1 MATLQTIRN
10 RAGLL
15 IAIVIGISLG
25 AFILGDLLQSGTSIF
40 KKTQMEIGEING
52 ESIQYP
58 DFQRQVE
65 ELGEIYKQNTQQKQL
80 DENSWVQVREQ
91 TWQNSV
97 QKIVMGSVY
106 KDLGI
111 EVTSDELFD
120 MIQGANLHPIIQ
132 QLFRNPNTGQVD
144 RGAIVNFLKNLET
157 TVAPEQKAY
166 WLYLEKQIVDQ
177 RTQTKYSNM
186 VGKGLFV
193 TSAEAKESMAAANKI
208 VNFDYIALNHNTVSD
223 SSVAIT
229 EKDLKAYYDAHKK
242 DFKQEKIRDIEY
254 VTFTVKPSVAD
265 FKDAETWINGIK
277 NDFAN
282 ATDNVQF
289 VNTNSDVSYNATWYK
304 KETLP
309 VNVGTW
315 IFDESAKV
323 NDVLGPYFEN
333 DSYTIA
339 KLDSIAMM
347 PDSVQ
352 ARHILLKPNSQ
363 EEVAKL
369 QLLADSL
376 KTAIEKGSN
385 FAALAM
391 KYSTDQGSA
400 INGGDVGWFGRGQ
413 MVAPFEQAAFKNAK
427 NEVSV
432 VVSQFGIHIVQT
444 TDKGK
449 LSKQA
454 QVAFLTRNVQ
464 PSTRTYQDTY
474 ALASKF
480 ASSNTDAEKFKAA
493 VVAEKLDKRVASVR
507 ENDRDIIGLENG
519 RIIIRAA
526 YEAKV
531 GNILTSSQGSP
542 IFELGNNFVIGILTK
557 ATEEGESTFEEA
569 KTKVELAVAKEKKT
583 EYLIKKETN
592 ALEGKTDLYA
602 VASQLNT
609 EVKNATNINF
619 NSFSIPG
626 LGAEPAVVGTVASL
640 DVDKISKPIAGNNG
654 VYVVKVTSVNQGPDQ
669 GADAEK
675 NRLAQS
681 LSYRA
686 SSQAFEAQRKKA
698 EIVDKRAK
706 FY

>member
-1 MATLQTIRN
+1 MATLQTIRTK
-10 RAGLL
+10 AGLL
-15 IAIVIGISLG
+15 IAIVIGISLA
-25 AFILGDLLQSGTSIF
+25 AFILGDLMQSGTSIF
-40 KKTQMEIGEING
+40 QKNQMEIGEING

-65 ELGEIYKQNTQQKQL
+65 ELGEIYKQNTQQTQL

-91 TWQNSV
+91 AWQNSV
-97 QKIVMGSVY
+97 QKIVMGDVY

-120 MIQGANLHPIIQ
+120 MLQGANLHPIIQ
-132 QLFRNPNTGQVD
+132 QLFRDPNTGQVD
-144 RGAIVNFLKNLET
+144 RGAVVNFLKQLET
-157 TVAPEQKAY
+157 SVAPEQKAY
-166 WLYLEKQIVDQ
+166 WLYLEKQIVDE

-186 VGKGLFV
+186 VGKGLYV
-193 TSAEAKESMAAANKI
+193 TSAEAKESLAAGNRMI
-208 VNFDYIALNHNTVSD
+208 NFDYITLLHNSVADSEITVS
-223 SSVAIT
+223 

-254 VTFTVKPSVAD
+254 ITFTVNPSAAD
-265 FKDAETWINGIK
+265 FKDAENWITDIK
-277 NDFAN
+277 DDFAN

-289 VNTNSDVSYNATWYK
+289 VNSNSDVSYNGAWYK

-309 VNVGTW
+309 GNVGTW
-315 IFDESAKV
+315 IFDESAQV
-323 NDVLGPYFEN
+323 NAVFGPYFEN

-339 KLDSIAMM
+339 KLDTLAMM

-391 KYSTDQGSA
+391 QYSTDQGSA

-413 MVAPFEQAAFKNAK
+413 MVATFEQAAFKNAK

-432 VVSQFGIHIVQT
+432 VASQFGIHVVQT
-444 TDKGK
+444 TDRGK
-449 LSKQA
+449 LTQQA
-454 QVAFLTRNVQ
+454 QVAFLIRKVQ

-474 ALASKF
+474 SKASKF
-480 ASSNTDAEKFKAA
+480 ASSNTDAKKFNDAI
-493 VVAEKLDKRVASVR
+493 VAEKLDKRVASVR

-519 RIIIRAA
+519 RILIRAA
-526 YEAKV
+526 YDAKT
-531 GNILTSSQGSP
+531 GNILTTSQGSP
-542 IFELGNNFVIGILTK
+542 IFELGNNFVIGVLTK

-569 KTKVELAVAKEKKT
+569 KTRVELAVTKEKKT
-583 EYLIKKETN
+583 EYLTKKATN
-592 ALEGKTDLYA
+592 AVEGKSDLYA
-602 VASQLNT
+602 VASHLNT
-609 EVKNATNINF
+609 EVKNAANINF

-640 DVDKISKPIAGNNG
+640 DADKLSKPIAGNNG
-654 VYVVKVTSVNQGPDQ
+654 VYIVKVTSVNQIPDQ

-675 NRLAQS
+675 LRLAQS
-681 LSYRA
+681 LGYRA
-686 SSQAFEAQRKKA
+686 SSQVLEAQRKKA

>member
-15 IAIVIGISLG
+15 IAIVIGISLA
-25 AFILGDLLQSGTSIF
+25 AFILGDLLQSGSSILN
-40 KKTQMEIGEING
+40 KNKMEIGEING

-97 QKIVMGSVY
+97 QKIVMSDVY

-120 MIQGANLHPIIQ
+120 MLQGANLHPIIQ
-132 QLFRNPNTGQVD
+132 QLFRDPNTGQVD
-144 RGAIVNFLKNLET
+144 RGAVVSFLKQLDT
-157 TVAPEQKAY
+157 KVAPEKKAY
-166 WLYLEKQIVDQ
+166 WLYLEKQIVEE
-177 RTQTKYSNM
+177 RTQAKYSNM
-186 VGKGLFV
+186 VGKGLYV
-193 TSAEAKESMAAANKI
+193 TSAEAKESLAAGNKLM
-208 VNFDYIALNHNTVSD
+208 NFDYVSLNHNTVSD
-223 SSVAIT
+223 STVTIT
-229 EKDLKAYYDAHKK
+229 EKDLNEYYTAHKK
-242 DFKQEKIRDIEY
+242 DFKQEKIRDIDY
-254 VTFTVKPSVAD
+254 ITFTVKPSAAD
-265 FKDAETWINGIK
+265 YKDAENWINGIK

-282 ATDNVQF
+282 ATDNIQF
-289 VNTNSDVSYNATWYK
+289 VNSNSDVSFNGTWYK

-309 VNVGTW
+309 GNIGTW
-315 IFDESAKV
+315 IFDEAAPINAV
-323 NDVLGPYFEN
+323 FGPYFEN
-333 DSYTIA
+333 DTYTIA

-363 EEVAKL
+363 EEVAKM

-376 KTAIEKGSN
+376 KIAIEKGSN
-385 FAALAM
+385 FATLAM
-391 KYSTDQGSA
+391 RYSKDQGSA

-413 MVAPFEQAAFKNAK
+413 MVAPFEQAAFANAK

-432 VVSQFGIHIVQT
+432 AVSQFGIHVVQT
-444 TDKGK
+444 TDRGK

-454 QVAFLTRNVQ
+454 RVAFLVRNVQ
-464 PSTRTYQDTY
+464 PSTRTYQDIY
-474 ALASKF
+474 AQASKF
-480 ASSNTDAEKFKAA
+480 ASSNTDAKKFNAA
-493 VVAEKLDKRVASVR
+493 VVAEKLNKRVASVR

-519 RIIIRAA
+519 RILIRAA
-526 YEAKV
+526 YDAKV
-531 GNILTSSQGSP
+531 GNILATSQGTP
-542 IFELGNNFVIGILTK
+542 IFELGNNFVIAVLTK

-569 KTKVELAVAKEKKT
+569 KTRVELAVAKEKKT
-583 EYLIKKETN
+583 EYLVKKATKT
-592 ALEGKTDLYA
+592 LEGKSDLYA
-602 VASQLNT
+602 VASQLGA

-640 DVDKISKPIAGNNG
+640 DVDKLSKPIAGNNG
-654 VYVVKVTSVNQGPDQ
+654 VYIVKVTSVKQGPDQ

-675 NRLAQS
+675 TRLAQS
-681 LSYRA
+681 LSNRA
-686 SSQAFEAQRKKA
+686 SSQAVEAQRKKA

>member
-25 AFILGDLLQSGTSIF
+25 AFVLGDLLQSGTSIF
-40 KKTQMEIGEING
+40 QKNQMEIGEING

-65 ELGEIYKQNTQQKQL
+65 ELGEIYKMNTQQSQL

-91 TWQNSV
+91 TWNNSV
-97 QKIVMGSVY
+97 QKIVMSDVY

-120 MIQGANLHPIIQ
+120 MLQGANLHPIIQ

-144 RGAIVNFLKNLET
+144 RGAVVNFLKNLET

-166 WLYLEKQIVDQ
+166 WLYLEKQIVEE
-177 RTQTKYSNM
+177 RTQSKYSNM

-193 TSAEAKESMAAANKI
+193 TSAEAKESMEAGSKMM
-208 VNFDYIALNHNTVSD
+208 NFDYVALNHITVAD
-223 SSVAIT
+223 SAVSVT
-229 EKDLKAYYDAHKK
+229 EKDLKDYYSAHKK
-242 DFKQEKIRDIEY
+242 DFKQEKSRDIEY
-254 VTFTVKPSVAD
+254 ITFTVKPSAAD
-265 FKDAETWINGIK
+265 YKDAENWINGIK

-289 VNTNSDVSYNATWYK
+289 VNSNSDVSYSGTWYK
-304 KETLP
+304 KETFP
-309 VNVGTW
+309 GNIGTW
-315 IFDESAKV
+315 IFDEAAPV
-323 NDVLGPYFEN
+323 NAVLGPYFEN

-339 KLDSIAMM
+339 KLDSLAMM
-347 PDSVQ
+347 PDSVK

-363 EEVAKL
+363 EEVARM

-376 KTAIEKGSN
+376 KTAIEKGSD

-391 KYSTDQGSA
+391 QYSTDQGSA
-400 INGGDVGWFGRGQ
+400 ISGGDVGWFGRGQ

-432 VVSQFGIHIVQT
+432 VASQFGIHIVQT

-449 LSKQA
+449 LTQQA
-454 QVAFLTRNVQ
+454 QVAYLIRKVQ

-474 ALASKF
+474 SLASKF
-480 ASSNTDAEKFKAA
+480 ASANTDAKKFNEA
-493 VVAEKLDKRVASVR
+493 VVAEKLDKRTATVR
-507 ENDRDIIGLENG
+507 ENDRDIIGLENA
-519 RIIIRAA
+519 RILIRAA

-531 GNILTSSQGSP
+531 GNILATSQGSP

-569 KTKVELAVAKEKKT
+569 KTRVELAVTKEKKT
-583 EYLIKKETN
+583 EYLIKKAAN
-592 ALEGKTDLYA
+592 AIEGKTDLYA
-602 VASQLNT
+602 VASQLNA
-609 EVKNATNINF
+609 EVKNAASVNF

-626 LGAEPAVVGTVASL
+626 LGAEPAVVGTVAAL
-640 DVDKISKPIAGNNG
+640 EANKISKPVAGNNG
-654 VYVVKVTSVNQGPDQ
+654 VYIVKVTSVNQGPDQ

-675 NRLAQS
+675 LRLAQS
-681 LSYRA
+681 MGYRA
-686 SSQAFEAQRKKA
+686 SSQALEAQRKKA
-698 EIVDKRAK
+698 DIVDKRAK

>member
-1 MATLQTIRN
+1 MATLQTIRT

-15 IAIVIGISLG
+15 IAIVIGISLA
-25 AFILGDLLQSGTSIF
+25 AFVLGDLLQSGTSIF
-40 KKTQMEIGEING
+40 QKNQMEIGEING

-97 QKIVMGSVY
+97 QKIVMSDVY

-144 RGAIVNFLKNLET
+144 RGAVVNFLKQLET

-166 WLYLEKQIVDQ
+166 WLYLEKQIVDE
-177 RTQTKYSNM
+177 RTQSKYSNM
-186 VGKGLFV
+186 VGKGLYV
-193 TSAEAKESMAAANKI
+193 TSAEAKQSVVAGTSMI
-208 VNFDYIALNHNTVSD
+208 NFDYITLMHNSVSD
-223 SSVAIT
+223 SSVTVT

-242 DFKQEKIRDIEY
+242 DFKQEKVRDIEY
-254 VTFTVKPSVAD
+254 ITYEVKPSAAD
-265 FKDAETWINGIK
+265 YKDAEKWITDIK
-277 NDFAN
+277 TDFTN

-289 VNTNSDVSYNATWYK
+289 VNSNSDVSFDGTWYK
-304 KETLP
+304 KESLP
-309 VNVGTW
+309 ANLGTW
-315 IFDESAKV
+315 IFDEGAQL
-323 NDVLGPYFEN
+323 NATFGPYFEN
-333 DSYTIA
+333 DNYTIA
-339 KLDSIAMM
+339 KLDSLAMM

-363 EEVAKL
+363 EEVVQL

-376 KTAIEKGSN
+376 KTVIEKGSN

-391 KYSTDQGSA
+391 QYSTDQGSA
-400 INGGDVGWFGRGQ
+400 ISGGDLGWFGRGQ
-413 MVAPFEQAAFKNAK
+413 MVKPFEEVAFKNAK
-427 NEVSV
+427 NEVAV
-432 VVSQFGIHIVQT
+432 VASQFGIHIVQT
-444 TDKGK
+444 TDRGK
-449 LSKQA
+449 LTQQA
-454 QVAFLTRNVQ
+454 RVALLVRKVQ
-464 PSTRTYQDTY
+464 ASTRTYQDTY

-480 ASSNTDAEKFKAA
+480 ASTNTDAKKFNAA
-493 VVAEKLDKRVASVR
+493 VVEEKLNKRVASVR
-507 ENDRDIIGLENG
+507 ENDRDIIGLENA
-519 RIIIRAA
+519 RILVRAA
-526 YEAKV
+526 YDAET
-531 GNILTSSQGSP
+531 GDILATSQGTP
-542 IFELGNNFVIGILTK
+542 IFEMGNNFVIGILTK

-569 KTKVELAVAKEKKT
+569 KTKVELAVSKEKKT
-583 EYLIKKETN
+583 EYLTKKAAN
-592 ALEGKTDLYA
+592 AIEGKTDLYA
-602 VASQLNT
+602 VASQLNA
-609 EVKNATNINF
+609 EVRNATNINF

-640 DVDKISKPIAGNNG
+640 DANKISKPVAGNNG
-654 VYVVKVTSVNQGPDQ
+654 VYIVNVTSVNQGSDQ

-675 NRLAQS
+675 LRLAQS
-681 LSYRA
+681 LGYRA
-686 SSQAFEAQRKKA
+686 SSQALEAQRKKA
-698 EIVDKRAK
+698 DIVDRRAK